1 MFNRD
6 ENKENNVNL
15 VNVQTI
21 FGNFLNN
28 KSDKNPINLNN
39 KIKNEY
45 NEVINLLNKGIKS
58 KIKKRKPSP
67 LKRFEKLI
75 AEYFFGKNGKF
86 THLIPNLQSELIEK
100 ERKQEYELKQKISIG
115 ELTFLQTKS
124 YDNCIFEREKEIKKY
139 NLLKSTNFKKEGDY
153 LNYEQ
158 IRIKSKRHK
167 KLMSQFSPER
177 FISYSELDMKN
188 KNKNFSEINK
198 NKVNNFMMTTFHKL
212 NPKTELIQQKK
223 RYNNHK
229 GKNEIINYSILENIN
244 FSSPKI
250 LNESNNIFMTSSKL
264 KNENKKVH
272 SSKNENSKNQINTV
286 TTSVNS
292 GSNNSSNNNN
302 AISTF
307 KISKSSNKTSNF
319 STSQN
324 NVNNIE
330 NNIIS
335 NSFYIKNA
343 IANINLGNLT
353 KNNKKNQITL
363 LKVSNSEKQ
372 LLLPEYSVEKPFIL
386 NSYLNFNQKKIKD
399 SHFDFP
405 KINKENSYNKR
416 QNISLSLN
424 RKSFNTK
431 DFNYKLDNII
441 SNGKYFSKSLQK
453 ITKNQSNSKIKDT
466 LEKKK
471 NKSLMQGDINKIKSI
486 LEDNTFKKDKFIKS
500 VNTER
505 IENDNKLIDITKKIK
520 DNEILSILLNA
531 KQGKIKNLKFI
542 KHNNDFGNLNQ
553 KYHKNNSEIINH
565 LSTMIIQEKNKI
577 FNRNFNK
584 K

>member
-139 NLLKSTNFKKEGDY
+139 NLLKSTNFKKERDY

-386 NSYLNFNQKKIKD
+386 NSYLNFNQKKIND

-466 LEKKK
+466 LEKRK
-471 NKSLMQGDINKIKSI
+471 NKSLMQGDINTIKSI

-505 IENDNKLIDITKKIK
+505 IDNDNKLIDITKKIK

-553 KYHKNNSEIINH
+553 KNHKNNSEIINH

>member
-139 NLLKSTNFKKEGDY
+139 NLLKSTNFKKERDY

-353 KNNKKNQITL
+353 KNNKKNHITL

-416 QNISLSLN
+416 KNNSLSLN

-466 LEKKK
+466 LEKRK
-471 NKSLMQGDINKIKSI
+471 NKSLMQGDINTIKSI

-542 KHNNDFGNLNQ
+542 KYNNDFGNLNQ

>member
-115 ELTFLQTKS
+115 ELTFLQNKS
-124 YDNCIFEREKEIKKY
+124 YDNCSLEREKEIKKY

-471 NKSLMQGDINKIKSI
+471 NKSLMQGDINTIKSI

-542 KHNNDFGNLNQ
+542 KHKNDFGNLNQ

>member
-75 AEYFFGKNGKF
+75 EEYFFGKNGKF
-86 THLIPNLQSELIEK
+86 THLIPNLKTELIEK
-100 ERKQEYELKQKISIG
+100 ERKREYELKEKISLG
-115 ELTFLQTKS
+115 ELTFLQNKS
-124 YDNCIFEREKEIKKY
+124 YDNCSLEREKEIKKY
-139 NLLKSTNFKKEGDY
+139 NLLKSTNFKKERDY